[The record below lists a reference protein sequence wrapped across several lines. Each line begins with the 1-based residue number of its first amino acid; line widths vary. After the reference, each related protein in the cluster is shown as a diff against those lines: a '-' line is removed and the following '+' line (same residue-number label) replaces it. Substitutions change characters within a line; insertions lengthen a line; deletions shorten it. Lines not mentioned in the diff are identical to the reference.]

1 MVLATI
7 AVVAAGIAAAAFG
20 GAALLSSSCSLS
32 EIKSAQL
39 SQNSFVYASDGSL
52 LGSIPSVENRQWLT
66 LGQMSRW
73 LPLATVAVEDRRFY
87 QHGALDYQGIMRAAV
102 DDLTS
107 FSLSQGGSTITQQL
121 VRTLYLGGTQQRTLS
136 RKLREA
142 CLALRLER
150 DWPKPRILTAYLN
163 DVYYGSHA
171 FGVEAAA
178 ETYFSRH
185 AAALDLPQAAL
196 IAGLPRAP
204 SSFDPFLNSADALER
219 RNEVLTAMVS
229 SGAITASAYRWASHT
244 SLGLRPGGL
253 YSQIKEPPFFGFVR
267 DQLAAKLGEARVEEG
282 GLRVRTTLDSRL
294 ERAARTAIESVLHSR
309 ADPAAALVAID
320 PGTGAVRALVSYLPS
335 GQALQFNLATQ
346 ARRQAGS
353 AFKPFVLA
361 TALGQRVSPYS
372 FWNGPP
378 ELVIDDPRCFTNGKP
393 WDVHNY
399 ADESAGSM
407 NLLDATAHSVNTIY
421 AQLSVDVGPKNVV
434 AVAHRLGITSPLQ
447 PVCSITL
454 GTQGVSPLEMTDAYA
469 TLAARGVH
477 HPAEAIQRVRNAVGR
492 TIESFRW
499 NGTRAMPQND
509 ADTVTYILQS
519 VLQYGTGTAA
529 NFGRPAAGKTGTA
542 ENYADAWFCGYV
554 PQLAACV
561 WIGYPHGE
569 QPLLGVEG
577 VPAVFGGSLPAQIWH
592 TFMTDAV
599 GNLPVRD
606 FPQPSFSPYDQY
618 PRSAY
623 APQPVAPPAATTTP
637 ATTTSTP
644 VAPPPTPAS
653 TAALTPAAAPTA
665 QPTAPPPPVP
675 PSRLSGTRVPP

>member
-87 QHGALDYQGIMRAAV
+87 QHGALDYQGILRAAV